1 MLDGEKGRKMCAT
14 LTEQVV
20 SGPDSG
26 SWDMLFTIMD
36 IASKSCK
43 HLNASILIMSAS
55 VIKDVLRFV
64 NSYFYYFF

>member
-1 MLDGEKGRKMCAT
+1 MLDGEKGGKMCAT

-43 HLNASILIMSAS
+43 HLNASILIM
-55 VIKDVLRFV
+55 
-64 NSYFYYFF
+64 